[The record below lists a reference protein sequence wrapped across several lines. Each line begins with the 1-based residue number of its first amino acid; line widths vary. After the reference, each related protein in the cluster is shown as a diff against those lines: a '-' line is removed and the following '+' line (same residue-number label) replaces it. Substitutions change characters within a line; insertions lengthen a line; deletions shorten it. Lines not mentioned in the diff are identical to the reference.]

1 MNRRYVLAP
10 LLAGLAAALAG
21 GCSNDPS
28 IPMVPK
34 PNRVI
39 LIPTEMSLEQAADSA
54 AAGDTLEVVFV
65 GAPISQTLVFSSEQT
80 PLVFRGV
87 KDLSAIS
94 SLAAGPLVRFENPRE
109 GTRVED
115 LAFGGGDPALSVAGG
130 RLRIERCRFF
140 GGTTQVS
147 LTGGVR
153 AEIRGSLFR
162 DAGAAAMSVTGGGAL
177 VVNGNTVHA
186 PGGAGVDADGTT
198 VDLRNTIIDQAGTYG
213 VRCSGGATLA
223 DSSGCNDVWASILAD
238 YQGCTAGTGSFSQDP
253 QFCDPDN
260 GDFSLLSISPCA
272 PVNSGG
278 CGRVGALPVGC
289 DPEPPTGSGAL
300 RPGSR

>member
-1 MNRRYVLAP
+1 
-10 LLAGLAAALAG
+10 
-21 GCSNDPS
+21 
-28 IPMVPK
+28 
-34 PNRVI
+34 
-39 LIPTEMSLEQAADSA
+39 
-54 AAGDTLEVVFV
+54 
-65 GAPISQTLVFSSEQT
+65 
-80 PLVFRGV
+80 
-87 KDLSAIS
+87 
-94 SLAAGPLVRFENPRE
+94 
-109 GTRVED
+109 
-115 LAFGGGDPALSVAGG
+115 
-130 RLRIERCRFF
+130 
-140 GGTTQVS
+140 
-147 LTGGVR
+147 
-153 AEIRGSLFR
+153 
-162 DAGAAAMSVTGGGAL
+162 MSVTGGGAL